1 MQNTMGTGG
10 RLMTAGVKKAL
21 SVFVEEIISKVL
33 GGGGDQNAFL
43 SILKTPAL
51 SCEGYLRRKK
61 KHFNR
66 KGKWSPCKMNIY
78 LWKESIWTR

>member
-33 GGGGDQNAFL
+33 GGGDYQ
-43 SILKTPAL
+43 
-51 SCEGYLRRKK
+51 Y
-61 KHFNR
+61 
-66 KGKWSPCKMNIY
+66 
-78 LWKESIWTR
+78 